1 LAARR
6 GIEEEKGRKRTCT
19 SKSIPVAVIGAVGWG
34 TSNESFFEEHL
45 GSGALKLCDLE

>member
-1 LAARR
+1 
-6 GIEEEKGRKRTCT
+6 
-19 SKSIPVAVIGAVGWG
+19 VGWG